1 MRTITSAAARRAA
14 LAAQGFATTARDR
27 TDGSGSSTRR
37 AVLGVVRNT
46 KLLQLDSV
54 AAVVRAHY
62 APVFARIGAYDRSLL
77 DEAIWDHSARRPRRL
92 VEYWAHEAAL
102 IPVEDWP
109 LLRWRMAGYAHGRWG
124 GARRVLDENPDL
136 PGRVLSVIDQ
146 VGACTAAEVERQ
158 LELNRPRRKD
168 HWGWNHSDTKVVCEM
183 LFATGELS
191 VDKRVGFQRHYDLT
205 ERVLPPEVAGRRVD
219 EPDAVRELVLRAA
232 DALGVATET
241 DLRDYYRLHRR
252 QCEPAL
258 GELVDAGEL
267 EPVRVEGWDKP
278 AYLRAGV
285 RIPRRVEGAALLC
298 PFDPLIFFRP
308 RTERLFDF
316 HYRIEIY
323 TPEHKRVHGYYV
335 FPFLLDGELVAR
347 VDLRADRATGG
358 LHVLGAFAEPGLP
371 QARVAHELARQ
382 LQAMARWLELETV
395 VVGERGDLAAALA
408 VEVAARER
416 VSVPAGVRFAEPG

>member
-1 MRTITSAAARRAA
+1 MRTLTAAAARHAA
-14 LAAQGFATTARDR
+14 LTAQGFGTVRDR
-27 TDGSGSSTRR
+27 GGASPTRR
-37 AVLGVVRNT
+37 SVLGVVRNT

-62 APVFARIGAYDRSLL
+62 APIFGRIGGYDRALL
-77 DEAIWDHSARRPRRL
+77 EAAVWENSARRPRRM

-109 LLRWRMAGYAHGRWG
+109 LFRWRMDRYRNGRWG
-124 GARRVLDENPDL
+124 GAQRVLAENPDL
-136 PGRVLSVIDQ
+136 PDRVMTAIQ
-146 VGACTAAEVERQ
+146 ERGAGTAAEVEQ
-158 LELNRPRRKD
+158 HLELKRPRRKD

-191 VDKRVGFQRHYDLT
+191 VDKRVGFQRHYDLA
-205 ERVLPPEVAGRRVD
+205 ERVLPRALVD
-219 EPDAVRELVLRAA
+219 VRIEEQDAVRELVLRAA
-232 DALGVATET
+232 DALGVATEA
-241 DLRDYYRLHRR
+241 DIRDYYRLHRR

-258 GELVDAGEL
+258 AELIDAGQIEQIT
-267 EPVRVEGWDKP
+267 VAGWDRP
-278 AYLRAGV
+278 AYLRAGA
-285 RIPRRVEGAALLC
+285 RIPRRVRGAALLC

-347 VDLRADRATGG
+347 VDLRAERATGR
-358 LHVLGAFAEPGLP
+358 LQVLGAFAEPDRPAGRI
-371 QARVAHELARQ
+371 AAELSAA
-382 LQAMARWLELETV
+382 LEEMAEWLDLDTV
-395 VVGERGDLAAALA
+395 LVGDRGDLAGALRGA
-408 VEVAARER
+408 VAARQRPARASAVTVAER
-416 VSVPAGVRFAEPG
+416 V

>member
-1 MRTITSAAARRAA
+1 MRTITVAAARRAA
-14 LAAQGFATTARDR
+14 LAAQGFGTVRDR
-27 TDGSGSSTRR
+27 GGASPTRR
-37 AVLGVVRNT
+37 SVLTVVRDT

-62 APVFARIGAYDRSLL
+62 APVFARIGGYDRDLL
-77 DEAIWDHSARRPRRL
+77 DGTVWDDSARRPRRL

-109 LLRWRMAGYAHGRWG
+109 LFRWRMDRFRNGRWG
-124 GARRVLDENPDL
+124 GAQRVVAANPDL
-136 PGRVLSVIDQ
+136 PDRVLAAIAER
-146 VGACTAAEVERQ
+146 GAGTAAEVEQ
-158 LELNRPRRKD
+158 HLELKRARRKD
-168 HWGWNHSDTKVVCEM
+168 HWGWNHSDTKVVCEL

-191 VDKRVGFQRHYDLT
+191 VDKRVGFQRHYDLA
-205 ERVLPPEVAGRRVD
+205 ERVLPEDVVRKRVD

-232 DALGVATET
+232 DALGVGIEA

-258 GELVDAGEL
+258 AELIDAGEI
-267 EPVRVEGWDKP
+267 EEIRVEGWDRP
-278 AYLRAGV
+278 AYLRAGT
-285 RIPRRVEGAALLC
+285 RIPRRIQGAALLC

-308 RTERLFDF
+308 RAERLFDF

-347 VDLRADRATGG
+347 VDLRAERATGR
-358 LHVLGAFAEPGLP
+358 LHVPGAFAEPGRP
-371 QARVAHELARQ
+371 AGRIAAELADA
-382 LQAMARWLELETV
+382 LAELAEWLDLDTV
-395 VVGERGDLAAALA
+395 VVGDRGDLAAALRGA
-408 VEVAARER
+408 VAARRRSPARVIAAER
-416 VSVPAGVRFAEPG
+416 A